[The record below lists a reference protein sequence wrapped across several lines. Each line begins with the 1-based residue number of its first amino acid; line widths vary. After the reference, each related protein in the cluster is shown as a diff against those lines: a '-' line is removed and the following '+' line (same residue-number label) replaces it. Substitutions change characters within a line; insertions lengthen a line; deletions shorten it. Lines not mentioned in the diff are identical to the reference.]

1 LREDKGW
8 TYGARTGFS
17 GNKYTGEWAFSSGIR
32 ANATDSALRE
42 VLREIKNY
50 FDNGITSDE
59 ISFMQNSIGQADAR
73 NYETGGQKAAFIGR
87 IVEYDLPADYVK
99 QQMAILKSISKDEID
114 ELAKKYLDIKK
125 MNILLVGDKK
135 TILPGIQNMG
145 YEIVELNADG
155 ELAK

>member
-1 LREDKGW
+1 M
-8 TYGARTGFS
+8 
-17 GNKYTGEWAFSSGIR
+17 
-32 ANATDSALRE
+32 RE